1 MRLIDATHL
10 IKVFEWYE
18 KSNLPISSIIEIIEA
33 EPTMFY
39 PAVLNLKPL
48 TAEEKQTIIKALR
61 KNGLTTVALY
71 CEDEKGGAE

>member
-1 MRLIDATHL
+1 MRLINATHL

-18 KSNLPISSIIEIIEA
+18 KANLPISSIIEIIDS

-39 PAVLNLKPL
+39 PAVINLKPL
-48 TAEEKQTIIKALR
+48 THEEKQTLLKALR

-71 CEDEKGGAE
+71 CEDEVNNNG